1 MRRTILT
8 AAILLAGITA
18 AAAVDF
24 KAQIKGLDGKPLS
37 VSDTDKTPVTL
48 GSIAEV
54 ALIQPG
60 GTETLT
66 PEEKSRRFF
75 LALKIHEGKG
85 DRLTVEE
92 LALVKK
98 VIGAVYGPLVYG
110 RAVELIDGVP
120 GSVREAVGP
129 SGGGSGGP
137 GMGGAGGGQGGAA
150 GSSSRK

>member
-1 MRRTILT
+1 MKRTILAT
-8 AAILLAGITA
+8 AFLLAGITA

-24 KAQIKGLDGKPLS
+24 SQTIRGLDGKPIPT
-37 VSDTDKTPVTL
+37 SDTDKTPVTL

-85 DRLTVEE
+85 DRLSVEE
-92 LALVKK
+92 IALVKK

-110 RAVELIDGVP
+110 RAVELLDP
-120 GSVREAVGP
+120 GSAP
-129 SGGGSGGP
+129 SPTGGGSGGP